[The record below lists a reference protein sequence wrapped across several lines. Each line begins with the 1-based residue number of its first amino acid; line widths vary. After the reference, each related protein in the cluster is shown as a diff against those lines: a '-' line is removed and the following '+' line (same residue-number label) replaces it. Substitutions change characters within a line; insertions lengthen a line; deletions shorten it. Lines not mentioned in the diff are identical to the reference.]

1 MKEAKVCAK
10 PQEYSPYRLDVT
22 EQVANFCIVF
32 HTAYY
37 IIVNLCEVLALCV
50 VCEDI
55 SMYISSQSCAK

>member
-32 HTAYY
+32 H
-37 IIVNLCEVLALCV
+37 LCEVLALCV